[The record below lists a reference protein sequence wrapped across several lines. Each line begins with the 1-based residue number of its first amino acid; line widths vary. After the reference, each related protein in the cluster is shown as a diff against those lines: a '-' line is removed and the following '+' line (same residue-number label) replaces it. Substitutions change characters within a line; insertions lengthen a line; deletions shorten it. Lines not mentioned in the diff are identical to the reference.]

1 MTPEQIAQRH
11 QYRTGYRLVDYAEVG
26 LPVYLLT
33 VRASTLAH
41 KRISPIEE
49 FVLKAVDIGLQTAG
63 EVASF
68 LGLQERV
75 VKGTL
80 TELALADSINLA
92 AKPGSRTQFLR
103 LTQKGKK
110 SLELAETV
118 EPEERNFQIYFD
130 GIIRN
135 VAWYGNV
142 HLLRYREMNDLGL
155 FEIPATQQRRPQVED
170 LRIQDIQNIVRSRA
184 GVSDY
189 KRDLLTIKTID
200 RCERMFLSAVALI
213 FKSEVGREVQVG
225 FAVDGKLSP
234 NHERAFAQAGGPQK
248 LRIEE
253 QLMKSSQ
260 EREEVLALHKE
271 AATEVPATNDIGQL
285 EKARSQAQQEIGKL
299 EEQLDQSESEGERQI
314 VESRLVT
321 VREQYTRSQTELDSI
336 GVRFLYVHEHPALLQ
351 DALENSTSRLA
362 INSPWI
368 KRAVV
373 NADFMKKLE
382 RLLQKGVR
390 VYIAWGVGD
399 ESEEKSDKSAL
410 EALQRL
416 MLRYETFWISRLGDT
431 HAKVLVSDRKYAI
444 VTSFNWL
451 SFRGDPNRTFRDEQ
465 GTMVRIPELIDQKFD
480 YLLSRLE
487 AEKE

>member
-1 MTPEQIAQRH
+1 
-11 QYRTGYRLVDYAEVG
+11 VDYAEVG
-26 LPVYLLT
+26 LPVYFLT

-92 AKPGSRTQFLR
+92 AKPGSHNQFLR

-155 FEIPATQQRRPQVED
+155 LEIPATQQRRPQVED

-248 LRIEE
+248 LRIDE
-253 QLMKSSQ
+253 QLMKSSP

-271 AATEVPATNDIGQL
+271 AATEVPPTKDIGQL

-299 EEQLDQSESEGERQI
+299 EEELDRSESEGERQS

-351 DALENSTSRLA
+351 DDRSCTYFLSWCPQPRC
-362 INSPWI
+362 
-368 KRAVV
+368 
-373 NADFMKKLE
+373 
-382 RLLQKGVR
+382 
-390 VYIAWGVGD
+390 
-399 ESEEKSDKSAL
+399 
-410 EALQRL
+410 
-416 MLRYETFWISRLGDT
+416 
-431 HAKVLVSDRKYAI
+431 VL
-444 VTSFNWL
+444 TTL
-451 SFRGDPNRTFRDEQ
+451 
-465 GTMVRIPELIDQKFD
+465 
-480 YLLSRLE
+480 
-487 AEKE
+487 